1 MRECYTP
8 ALLAVAVQLGQSPAP
23 RRASCRGSGA
33 CVRNAEG
40 VCASATPVA
49 RSSLPPPSGMLYPSL
64 LHLMPQPTSAFTLT
78 SDDVAWFGLGARQY
92 EADCVTLWRAPERP
106 LRVLL
111 ASS

>member
-1 MRECYTP
+1 
-8 ALLAVAVQLGQSPAP
+8 
-23 RRASCRGSGA
+23 
-33 CVRNAEG
+33 
-40 VCASATPVA
+40 
-49 RSSLPPPSGMLYPSL
+49 MLYPSL